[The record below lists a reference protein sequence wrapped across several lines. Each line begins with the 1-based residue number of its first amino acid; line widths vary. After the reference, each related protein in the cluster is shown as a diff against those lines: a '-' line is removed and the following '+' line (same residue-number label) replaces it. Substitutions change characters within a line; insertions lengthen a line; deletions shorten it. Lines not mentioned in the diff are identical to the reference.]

1 MQTKLTYRNLAIPK
15 IQPRGGRTTIEE
27 QLKLWSSLTQSG
39 ADVLPLT
46 IDSKTRLGQIAEAT
60 QAYEKGLATKIET
73 LNGFPL
79 LSVPVE
85 QAKEMLDQASLPV
98 SLRHGTP
105 ISFDLVKRAL
115 EIGVNEVEGGPLS
128 YSLPYSRDTDLKK
141 VIKSWIQVETICAKQ
156 AQPVIRENFGILT
169 ACLVHPIQT
178 IITNVLECAFT
189 HELAGGPPM
198 ASFGATG
205 NRLQDLASIQAF
217 KKTFSWY
224 LDARGLT
231 EIRPL
236 IAFHHWMGPFPTDE
250 NLSLRIII
258 DGTSIAHQVKAD
270 KVVTK
275 TTAEAKGVPTIESN
289 SEAVRLVASF
299 LREGKQSHRFSEVSA
314 EEISEESE
322 NLFTEAKLQLSSLL
336 EKSKVL
342 PEVMLNSVELGY
354 VDPPFAPHRSC
365 AKQFRALRAANGS
378 IRVCKDFAGRCSSA
392 FTSREYSILQKEWKN
407 SSADAIAQDIK
418 FPDIDK
424 LSL

>member
-1 MQTKLTYRNLAIPK
+1 MDLVTPK

-27 QLKLWSSLTQSG
+27 QLKLWRALAQSG

-46 IDSKTRLGQIAEAT
+46 IDSKTRLGQIAQAT
-60 QAYEKGLATKIET
+60 DAYIKGLATKIET

-85 QAKEMLDQASLPV
+85 EAKEMLNEAPLPV

-105 ISFDLVKRAL
+105 MSFDLVKRAL
-115 EIGVNEVEGGPLS
+115 EVGVDEIEGGPLS

-141 VIKSWIQVETICAKQ
+141 VIESWMQVETICAKQ
-156 AQPVIRENFGILT
+156 DQPIVRENFGILT
-169 ACLVHPIQT
+169 ACLVHPLQT

-189 HELAGGPPM
+189 HELAGGIPM

-205 NRLQDLASIQAF
+205 NRLQDLSSIQAF

-224 LDARGLT
+224 LDVRGLSN
-231 EIRPL
+231 IKPL
-236 IAFHHWMGPFPTDE
+236 IAFHHWMGPFPIEE
-250 NLSLRIII
+250 NQSRKIII
-258 DGTSIAHQVKAD
+258 DGTSIAYQARAD

-289 SEAVRLVASF
+289 CEAVRLVSGF
-299 LREGKQSHRFSEVSA
+299 LKDKVKTNPHDEVSTD
-314 EEISEESE
+314 EMSEESE
-322 NLFTEAKLQLSSLL
+322 ILFTEAKLQLGSLI
-336 EKSKVL
+336 KDSTVL
-342 PEVMLNSVELGY
+342 PEIMLNSVKLGY

-378 IRVCKDFAGRCSSA
+378 IRVCKDYAGKCSSS
-392 FTSREYSILQKEWKN
+392 FISREHSILQKEWKN
-407 SSADAIAQDIK
+407 CSADAIAQDIK

-424 LSL
+424 LPL